1 MPSDNLL
8 AELYESCIEKRWNER
23 KGPDFY
29 KPLLCDEREI
39 EISEGILPQSHLIKK
54 SNSSSSM
61 VYYYTADLSERQ
73 AIAEEEILSVKIF
86 DEALSGKG
94 ISYCADVNGIDNSSS
109 FSFDIVTSSR
119 DISSFSL
126 TSNPQNENETVP
138 SSEGYIKKSERCS
151 ERQTLT
157 NDDYI
162 ERKRNQAETP
172 ASKDQGNF
180 SPSRY
185 QENGQKRNQKLDKF
199 DRKDMGRGQLSA
211 DEFLEHYQQR
221 KREQSKSPE
230 QVNKERLV
238 AVAGAVALI
247 ASIAATAS
255 KTSKTTVDQPKP
267 SFKAK
272 KYAKGSKTID
282 KDQLANVDEQGSEL
296 VVRQPESGRYTY
308 LETGDGVVPADIT
321 SRLFEMG
328 GNPDEWFNKQLA
340 KHVALSNVQN
350 HTVGGAVSVG
360 DIYIQNPVGNTNEL
374 AKEIVLK
381 LPNALLQYQSKR

>member
-1 MPSDNLL
+1 MSIGS
-8 AELYESCIEKRWNER
+8 A
-23 KGPDFY
+23 
-29 KPLLCDEREI
+29 
-39 EISEGILPQSHLIKK
+39 
-54 SNSSSSM
+54 
-61 VYYYTADLSERQ
+61 
-73 AIAEEEILSVKIF
+73 
-86 DEALSGKG
+86 
-94 ISYCADVNGIDNSSS
+94 
-109 FSFDIVTSSR
+109 
-119 DISSFSL
+119 ISSGIVSFFPAIFTALGTLVS
-126 TSNPQNENETVP
+126 TVGAAM
-138 SSEGYIKKSERCS
+138 SGMLMQIA
-151 ERQTLT
+151 TAL
-157 NDDYI
+157 
-162 ERKRNQAETP
+162 
-172 ASKDQGNF
+172 ASIPLVGWI
-180 SPSRY
+180 
-185 QENGQKRNQKLDKF
+185 
-199 DRKDMGRGQLSA
+199 A
-211 DEFLEHYQQR
+211 AA
-221 KREQSKSPE
+221 
-230 QVNKERLV
+230 V

>member
-1 MPSDNLL
+1 MFIKYAPVLYCRTNFEDFENSRLIAQPSFFTSSDAQLVLNSVLASTYHLDDYSSHGRRMVIGNGHVAVSGITIAFEQLFLRAGIPPKYYRLDGKAETGRPNYGFIGVAMLVGNGGTAWLPSDNLL

-180 SPSRY
+180 SP
-185 QENGQKRNQKLDKF
+185 
-199 DRKDMGRGQLSA
+199 
-211 DEFLEHYQQR
+211 
-221 KREQSKSPE
+221 
-230 QVNKERLV
+230 
-238 AVAGAVALI
+238 
-247 ASIAATAS
+247 
-255 KTSKTTVDQPKP
+255 
-267 SFKAK
+267 
-272 KYAKGSKTID
+272 
-282 KDQLANVDEQGSEL
+282 
-296 VVRQPESGRYTY
+296 
-308 LETGDGVVPADIT
+308 
-321 SRLFEMG
+321 
-328 GNPDEWFNKQLA
+328 
-340 KHVALSNVQN
+340 
-350 HTVGGAVSVG
+350 
-360 DIYIQNPVGNTNEL
+360 
-374 AKEIVLK
+374 
-381 LPNALLQYQSKR
+381 